1 MEPSSLLLSNKA
13 KAVEKVRPVTCLC
26 LSWQHTTIDRKIAAG
41 FGDGKIN
48 LIDYYKSYSRKLF
61 WEALA
66 VVVDVTEVKGTWTK

>member
-13 KAVEKVRPVTCLC
+13 NAFEKVRPVTCLC

-48 LIDYYKSYSRKLF
+48 FIDYWKDNSRSSF
-61 WEALA
+61 
-66 VVVDVTEVKGTWTK
+66 KGR